1 MGFFNFEKEGP
12 GVSKDGPKKKGIFLF
27 FELLG
32 RKIGKFCSINM
43 LYFLISIPM
52 IAISVF
58 GGGFFVSYFFAILGN
73 PIEDVNLITQMF
85 LFVSF
90 LFVVFIGSGPAS
102 AALAYFN
109 RCVVREKATFLVS
122 DFLEHFKKNF
132 KQGIIV
138 GIINPLIIFA
148 MLFAMLFYLQ
158 LSVMYPAYS
167 TILTL
172 CMTIMG
178 IICVLFV
185 ISGFYI
191 YQLMVTF
198 ENSIKELY
206 KNSIIL
212 AMMNFPMNLL
222 IMVLVF
228 VVNFFLFTIL
238 SPIASP
244 VVSFFGWIA
253 IMRFALEFY
262 TVRVVDKK
270 IIKNM
275 NKEGSN

>member
-43 LYFLISIPM
+43 LYFIVSIPM
-52 IAISVF
+52 VAISVF
-58 GGGFFVSYFFAILGN
+58 AGGFFVRYFLAILGTT
-73 PIEDVNLITQMF
+73 IEDANLMTQMF
-85 LFVSF
+85 LLVSF
-90 LFVVFIGSGPAS
+90 LFIVFIGSGPAS

-109 RCVVREKATFLVS
+109 RCVIREKATFLVS
-122 DFLEHFKKNF
+122 DFFEHFKKNF

-138 GIINPLIIFA
+138 GIINPVIIFA
-148 MLFAMLFYLQ
+148 MLFAMLFYLH

-185 ISGFYI
+185 ISDFYI

-206 KNSIIL
+206 KNAIIL
-212 AMMNFPMNLL
+212 AMMNFPMTFL
-222 IMVLVF
+222 IMAIVF
-228 VVNFFLFTIL
+228 VVNFFVFTIL
-238 SPIASP
+238 SPITSP
-244 VVSFFGWIA
+244 VFVFFGWIA

-262 TVRVVDKK
+262 TARVVDKK
-270 IIKNM
+270 IIKNI
-275 NKEGSN
+275 NKEGSK

>member
-1 MGFFNFEKEGP
+1 MGFFNFEKDGP
-12 GVSKDGPKKKGIFLF
+12 GVAKDGPKKKGIFLF

-32 RKIGKFCSINM
+32 RRIGKFCQISM

-52 IAISVF
+52 ILVSVF
-58 GGGFFVSYFFAILGN
+58 AGGFFVRYFLSILGN
-73 PIEDVNLITQMF
+73 PLEDMILMTQMF
-85 LFVSF
+85 LLVSF
-90 LFVVFIGSGPAS
+90 LFLVFIGSGPAS

-109 RCVVREKATFLVS
+109 RCAVREQATFLVS
-122 DFLEHFKKNF
+122 DFFEYFKKNF

-158 LSVMYPAYS
+158 LSIIYPAYS

-172 CMTIMG
+172 CILIMG

-198 ENSIKELY
+198 ENSVIELY

-222 IMVLVF
+222 IMIIVF
-228 VVNFFLFTIL
+228 IVNYFLFTIL
-238 SPIASP
+238 SPITSP
-244 VVSFFGWIA
+244 VIAFIGWIS

-262 TVRVVDKK
+262 TARVVDKK
-270 IIKNM
+270 IIGKM
-275 NKEGSN
+275 DKEGSK

>member
-32 RKIGKFCSINM
+32 RKIGMFCKLNM

-52 IAISVF
+52 IAVSVLA
-58 GGGFFVSYFFAILGN
+58 GGFFVRYFFAILGN
-73 PIEDVNLITQMF
+73 PLADVNLMTQMF
-85 LFVSF
+85 LLVSF

-102 AALAYFN
+102 ASMAYFN
-109 RCVVREKATFLVS
+109 RCAVREEATFLVS
-122 DFLEHFKKNF
+122 DFFERFKKNF

-138 GIINPLIIFA
+138 GIINPLVIFA

-158 LSVMYPAYS
+158 LSVIYPAYS
-167 TILTL
+167 TLLTL

-191 YQLMVTF
+191 YQLMITF
-198 ENSIKELY
+198 ENSVKELY

-222 IMVLVF
+222 IMAIVF
-228 VVNFFLFTIL
+228 VVNYFLFTIF
-238 SPIASP
+238 SPITSP
-244 VVSFFGWIA
+244 VIAFFGWIA

-262 TVRVVDKK
+262 TARVVDKK

-275 NKEGSN
+275 NKEGSK